1 MTREDGLNVF
11 FVLESESGWMDG
23 MGFDGYSQ
31 EGPFKK
37 KKGALVFV
45 GTWKGWIGSV
55 DVTLC
60 LFDKRQLSISSFSRS
75 INQTS
80 KE

>member
-31 EGPFKK
+31 EGPFLKK
-37 KKGALVFV
+37 RRFGVCWNLEGLDRF
-45 GTWKGWIGSV
+45 
-55 DVTLC
+55 C
-60 LFDKRQLSISSFSRS
+60 
-75 INQTS
+75 
-80 KE
+80 